1 MMFLTVSETYINCS
15 SNIIKTYSIS
25 GKWLIKS
32 VSNVFNMPTI
42 ENPIIKVT
50 SYPVTLQD
58 DIVYIDVP
66 TNSDI
71 A

>member
-1 MMFLTVSETYINCS
+1 
-15 SNIIKTYSIS
+15 
-25 GKWLIKS
+25 
-32 VSNVFNMPTI
+32 
-42 ENPIIKVT
+42 VT